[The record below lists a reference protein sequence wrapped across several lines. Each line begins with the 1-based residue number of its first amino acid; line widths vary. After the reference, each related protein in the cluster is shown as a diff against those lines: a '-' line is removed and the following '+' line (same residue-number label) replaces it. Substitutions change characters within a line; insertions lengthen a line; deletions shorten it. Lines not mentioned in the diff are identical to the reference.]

1 MQPLIDGLHTS
12 ASQAPATPLEK
23 QCCSVGMQPHLGF
36 RVWGLGL
43 KGVRDRASEI
53 GRQKSGTTSHNSN
66 GSNCTNNSNMTSN
79 SNNSDYRIETHNSN
93 TQLNCRCNY
102 LCNCRRCRCLSS
114 VFRDRLRS
122 LARSRPRARLP
133 ESWRLEPLKSTKVD

>member
-1 MQPLIDGLHTS
+1 MEGHAL
-12 ASQAPATPLEK
+12 
-23 QCCSVGMQPHLGF
+23 LG
-36 RVWGLGL
+36 
-43 KGVRDRASEI
+43 
-53 GRQKSGTTSHNSN
+53 GTC
-66 GSNCTNNSNMTSN
+66 GGACVFGKMLLLMPPQLPPPP
-79 SNNSDYRIETHNSN
+79 
-93 TQLNCRCNY
+93 QLNCRCNY